1 LLIKDL
7 NTVLFQLLWPCDLHA
22 FLKSKIVHQQDKMI
36 YKNVIYQYLD
46 QMTKV
51 YAIYKTSDLSVNKSV
66 HPP

>member
-1 LLIKDL
+1 
-7 NTVLFQLLWPCDLHA
+7 
-22 FLKSKIVHQQDKMI
+22 MI